1 MSRLVNVVATA
12 TAFLLVTTATAANA
26 QVAATTVASADSK
39 KAPVP
44 TTAAPG
50 EVTIHREV
58 FSYEGGGRRDPYISL
73 MTSSDIRPLLSD
85 LRLTAIAFDPDG
97 RNSVAILRDMFSKT
111 QYRARVGQQLG
122 RMRVSSI
129 SAKTV
134 QFTIE
139 EYGFN
144 RTETMRVMSDSTT
157 ARNQ

>member
-1 MSRLVNVVATA
+1 MSRFLSVVATA
-12 TAFLLVTTATAANA
+12 TSLLLVSTATVANA
-26 QVAATTVASADSK
+26 QVPATTVASANAR

-44 TTAAPG
+44 NTAAPT

-58 FSYEGGGRRDPYISL
+58 FSYEGGGRRDPYLSL
-73 MTSSDIRPLLSD
+73 MSSSEIRPLLSD
-85 LRLTAIAFDPDG
+85 LRLTAIAWDPTG

-129 SAKTV
+129 TAKTV